1 MFNIHKK
8 TKLDKRREKN
18 DKTNYTIHTQLFL
31 LRFEINRRRLIYL
44 AFGAAA
50 FLIAYSTG
58 AAVPMSEEDAQTLT
72 REFSK
77 QIEGIDQNGIFLN
90 NIRITLIMFVP
101 AVGSAFGAFSG
112 FATGSVFSALASS
125 SPMLGGVPPLVL
137 LITPFGI
144 MEVFV
149 YGLAMSRSVMLI
161 YHLLKRISWR
171 KYIIPTLIELGI
183 ATGVLFVAAV
193 IEWQMIEQLGG
204 LDASIAIDPTVES

>member
-1 MFNIHKK
+1 M
-8 TKLDKRREKN
+8 TKLIIQ
-18 DKTNYTIHTQLFL
+18 YHIQPFL
-31 LRFEINRRRLIYL
+31 LRFKVSKWRLIYL

-58 AAVPMSEEDAQTLT
+58 AAVPMNEEEAETLT

-90 NIRITLIMFVP
+90 NVRITLIMFVP

-112 FATGSVFSALASS
+112 FATGSIFSALASS
-125 SPMLGGVPPLVL
+125 SPMLGEVSPLVL

-149 YGLAMSRSVMLI
+149 YGLAMSRSAMLI
-161 YHLLKRISWR
+161 YYLLKRMPWR
-171 KYIIPTLIELGI
+171 KYAIPTLIELGI
-183 ATGVLFVAAV
+183 AIGVLFIAAV
-193 IEWQMIEQLGG
+193 IEWQIIERLGG
-204 LDASIAIDPTVES
+204 LDASITINPVES